1 VQVLDVFVTS
11 SEELEAAARGWEI
24 RFAQLGAGRC
34 RGRHVAVRAARAR
47 FAFESWSL
55 DMLKTGRG
63 PHGSVTF
70 LVPVAG
76 RDARVQGRRVEPGE
90 VTVVLDGDEFH
101 YRSGGAAELVTV
113 CMDRGTLDLHVRAL
127 LRRHWSELHLQDRWR
142 GLRADASALR
152 AACLDLARR
161 AADPRALADPT
172 LATSLEARLVK
183 LLLGRFD
190 EPRACEAQDRG
201 RRLALRAEAWLRQ
214 NLSEPPT
221 IAALCQAVSASE
233 RTLHE
238 AFRAHLDTTPM
249 AYLKALRLNAAYHGL
264 LEGGARRRVTDV
276 ALDWGFLHFGWFS
289 QDYRR
294 HFGETPSQTLQR
306 GRALGRP
313 LPARRAALQ
322 P

>member
-1 VQVLDVFVTS
+1 
-11 SEELEAAARGWEI
+11 
-24 RFAQLGAGRC
+24 
-34 RGRHVAVRAARAR
+34 
-47 FAFESWSL
+47 
-55 DMLKTGRG
+55 
-63 PHGSVTF
+63 
-70 LVPVAG
+70 
-76 RDARVQGRRVEPGE
+76 
-90 VTVVLDGDEFH
+90 
-101 YRSGGAAELVTV
+101 V
-113 CMDRGTLDLHVRAL
+113 CIDRGTLDLHVRAL

-142 GLRADASALR
+142 GLRADAPALR
-152 AACLDLARR
+152 ATCLDLARR
-161 AADPRALADPT
+161 AAALPREPADAALAAD
-172 LATSLEARLVK
+172 LEARLVK

-190 EPRACEAQDRG
+190 EPRASEAQDRG

-221 IAALCQAVSASE
+221 IAALCQAVGASE

-249 AYLKALRLNAAYHGL
+249 AYLKALRLNAAHHGL
-264 LEGGARRRVTDV
+264 VEGGARRRVTDV

-306 GRALGRP
+306 ARALGRP
-313 LPARRAALQ
+313 LPARAALQ